1 MDPDVVTI
9 TSKCSRWTI
18 DPIRLDAV
26 DECNE
31 AMTSSAPAR
40 EMLGQLTTRPI
51 HLTFRSKTLA
61 NNARRSNWLRTTA
74 SLGGGAE
81 KFMGMPLRAV
91 WTISSSAPSATA
103 SAAAVSTSVLDDNYE
118 TCLGRLYGKCV
129 EIEVLLP
136 NYCYQ

>member
-1 MDPDVVTI
+1 MAHDLGG
-9 TSKCSRWTI
+9 TS
-18 DPIRLDAV
+18 L
-26 DECNE
+26 
-31 AMTSSAPAR
+31 AMTSSSADDAR

-74 SLGGGAE
+74 SLGGGGAK

-91 WTISSSAPSATA
+91 WTIGSSAPSA
-103 SAAAVSTSVLDDNYE
+103 AAAVSTSVLDDNYE
-118 TCLGRLYGKCV
+118 TCLGRLYSKCV